1 MIFENFAMMMIS
13 YILQYHGWF
22 ALSQKSPQ
30 GQIVPL
36 HWRYHNISPQ
46 GKISPACNRSTIAIR
61 MYGLG
66 VPILL
71 YFRTHIWLGIGKNA
85 QYILGEALYINFC
98 LLYHG
103 VI

>member
-36 HWRYHNISPQ
+36 HWRYHNISPK
-46 GKISPACNRSTIAIR
+46 GEISPACNRITIAIR

-66 VPILL
+66 VPKLH
-71 YFRTHIWLGIGKNA
+71 YFRTHILVGIVKYA
-85 QYILGEALYINFC
+85 QYILGEAPYINFC
-98 LLYHG
+98 L
-103 VI
+103 